1 MTAQLPELAD
11 LARTATRLHPRPGA
25 PTVHDSSVGGPLLWP
40 TGEPWPEYEPKQAPY
55 GPLTTLADVHTLRG
69 IVEQERSR
77 PRTGGEILPT
87 GWQAEVIDRIRNGYA
102 PELLPEGPL
111 PLIPLV
117 QLYAR
122 DVPGLP
128 CPEGTD
134 MLQALWSPFDE
145 IEGCS
150 GAVQLRW
157 RLSSDVREV
166 LAEPPEPAYID
177 MSDLVPAPCV
187 LHPEQVRE
195 FPPLHLLTEE
205 QTKRLDAWTNW
216 TKERSPDY
224 EQLDYEGD
232 LSIAPGWKLGGWPA
246 HFTYRYPAGSGEL
259 QCGECGGP
267 VEALLTV
274 AGSEWDG
281 RSRSWC
287 PVEDVDG
294 HPYHSRTPTVVTVGR
309 GFTLQI
315 YICVGTPSHLP
326 RTIMQ

>member
-1 MTAQLPELAD
+1 M
-11 LARTATRLHPRPGA
+11 
-25 PTVHDSSVGGPLLWP
+25 
-40 TGEPWPEYEPKQAPY
+40 YEPVLGLL
-55 GPLTTLADVHTLRG
+55 GPLTTPADIRTLR
-69 IVEQERSR
+69 ETFRQAESR
-77 PRTGGEILPT
+77 PRSPGEDLLT
-87 GWQAEVIDRIRNGYA
+87 EQETEDVNRIRAGYA

-134 MLQALWSPFDE
+134 MLQVLWTPFDE

-157 RLSSDVREV
+157 RLSSEVREV
-166 LAEPPEPAYID
+166 LAAPPEPAYVD
-177 MSDLVPAPCV
+177 MSDHVPTPCV

-195 FPPLHLLTEE
+195 FPPVHLLTEE
-205 QTKRLDAWTNW
+205 QAHRLDAWT
-216 TKERSPDY
+216 KERPAAY
-224 EQLDYEGD
+224 QQVDYEGD
-232 LSIAPGWKLGGWPA
+232 LSVAPGWKLGGWPA
-246 HFTYRYPAGSGEL
+246 HFTYRKPAGSKEL

-267 VEALLTV
+267 VDALLTV
-274 AGSEWDG
+274 DSAEWDG

-294 HPYHSRTPTVVTVGR
+294 DPCPTKTPTVVTVGR
-309 GFTLQI
+309 GFALQI
-315 YICVGTPSHLP
+315 YTCVSTSSHLP
-326 RTIMQ
+326 RTIMH